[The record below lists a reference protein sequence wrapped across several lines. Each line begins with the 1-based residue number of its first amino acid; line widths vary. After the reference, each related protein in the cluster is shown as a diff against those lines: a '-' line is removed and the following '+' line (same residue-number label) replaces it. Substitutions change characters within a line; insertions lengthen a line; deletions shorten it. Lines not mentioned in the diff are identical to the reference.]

1 MDIPYVNTQK
11 KKTINYKEVKI
22 LLIQVSVDQSFVQYI
37 TKMMTGLYIYIN
49 STQQNNDIW
58 LYVLHTPS
66 RIKYTFKGNGKFSN
80 FRKLSVSDQKK
91 NCNGHFYI
99 ILHLTF

>member
-11 KKTINYKEVKI
+11 KKTIKYKEVKI
-22 LLIQVSVDQSFVQYI
+22 LLIQVSVDQSFVQYV
-37 TKMMTGLYIYIN
+37 TKMMTGLYIN

-66 RIKYTFKGNGKFSN
+66 RIKYTFKGNGKFSY
-80 FRKLSVSDQKK
+80 FCKLSVSDQKK

-99 ILHLTF
+99 ILHLPF